1 MRRPILRIGG
11 RRSGGFAWQESSGGL
26 GVAHDSNYCSVAL
39 NAETVYGDII

>member
-11 RRSGGFAWQESSGGL
+11 RRSGVFAWQESGGGL

-39 NAETVYGDII
+39 RRVAKWDI